1 MRRVFFSFHFQKDA
15 WRTSQV
21 RNIRHID
28 GSKQASDND
37 WETIKRGGDTAIKRW
52 IGSQLDGRTCTVVL
66 IGSNTANRDWINY
79 EISESWKRKMGVFGI
94 YIHNLKHSDLTQ
106 SPKGK
111 NPFDYLTF
119 GTGGPKLSTVIK
131 TYDAPYT
138 DSKKVYEYIALGL
151 SDWIEESIR
160 IRNAR

>member
-66 IGSNTANRDWINY
+66 IGSNTANREWINY
-79 EISESWKRKMGVFGI
+79 EIIESWKRKMGVFGI

-111 NPFDYLTF
+111 NPFDYLVF

-131 TYDAPYT
+131 TYDAPYS
-138 DSKKVYEYIALGL
+138 DSKKVYEYITLGL

>member
-1 MRRVFFSFHFQKDA
+1 
-15 WRTSQV
+15 
-21 RNIRHID
+21 
-28 GSKQASDND
+28 
-37 WETIKRGGDTAIKRW
+37 
-52 IGSQLDGRTCTVVL
+52 LDGRTCTVVL

-79 EISESWKRKMGVFGI
+79 EIIESWKRKMGVFGI
-94 YIHNLKHSDLTQ
+94 YIHNLKDSDSNQ